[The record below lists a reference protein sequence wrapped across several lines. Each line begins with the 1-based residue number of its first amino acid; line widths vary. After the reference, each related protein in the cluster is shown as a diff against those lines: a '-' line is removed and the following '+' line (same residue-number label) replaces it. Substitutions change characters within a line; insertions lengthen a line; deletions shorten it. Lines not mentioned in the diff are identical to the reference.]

1 MPHFSFFPCITV
13 YISLYISLYQA
24 LRGGEWDANPE
35 RMLASTPTGRPF
47 DCSFCVDAARLREA
61 MSRTAPNTES
71 VGSLFHGFFN
81 RYAKEFDF
89 HKMVVSPRCGVG
101 RVERC

>member
-13 YISLYISLYQA
+13 YVYTSLYISLYQA

-61 MSRTAPNTES
+61 MSRTASNTES
-71 VGSLFHGFFN
+71 VGFLFHGFFN
-81 RYAKEFDF
+81 QYAKEFDF
-89 HKMVVSPRCGVG
+89 HKMVVSPRCGV
-101 RVERC
+101 